1 MQGKVMVVDDE
12 QSIVDILRFNLE
24 KEGFSVYTGN
34 NGLEALEIFE
44 KEQPDLVI
52 LDVMMP
58 LMDGLEVC
66 RKIREKSNVP
76 VLMLTARAEEVDKV
90 LGLELGAD
98 DYITKPFSVRE
109 LMARVRT
116 NIRRSASI
124 TAQLQQKKMSQSAG
138 DLVLDMEKYEVR
150 KRGELLDVTLREME
164 LLRFLMENRGQ
175 IFSREVLME
184 KVWSYEHYGDVRTV
198 DVTVRRLRE
207 KIEDEP
213 GTPEYILTKRG
224 IGYYFNDKL

>member
-24 KEGFSVYTGN
+24 KEGISVYTGN

>member
-1 MQGKVMVVDDE
+1 MQGKVLVVDDE
-12 QSIVDILRFNLE
+12 RSIVDILRFNLE
-24 KEGFSVYTGN
+24 KEGFEVCTGFD
-34 NGLEALEIFE
+34 GREALQLFE
-44 KEQPDLVI
+44 QERPDIIL

-58 LMDGLEVC
+58 HMDGLEVC

-76 VLMLTARAEEVDKV
+76 ILMLTARAEEVDKV

-116 NIRRSASI
+116 NIRRVAAMHVESSKKPYL
-124 TAQLQQKKMSQSAG
+124 TAGK
-138 DLVLDMEKYEVR
+138 LVLDLERYEVR
-150 KRGELLDVTLREME
+150 KNGKCLEITLREME
-164 LLRFLMENRGQ
+164 LLRFMMEHKGQ
-175 IFSREVLME
+175 IFSRETLME
-184 KVWSYEHYGDVRTV
+184 EVWSYEHYGDVRTV
-198 DVTVRRLRE
+198 DVTIRRLRE

-213 GTPEYILTKRG
+213 GMPELILTKRG

>member
-1 MQGKVMVVDDE
+1 MQGKVMVVDDQ

-98 DYITKPFSVRE
+98 DYLTKPFSVRE

-184 KVWSYEHYGDVRTV
+184 KVCSYEHYGDVRTV